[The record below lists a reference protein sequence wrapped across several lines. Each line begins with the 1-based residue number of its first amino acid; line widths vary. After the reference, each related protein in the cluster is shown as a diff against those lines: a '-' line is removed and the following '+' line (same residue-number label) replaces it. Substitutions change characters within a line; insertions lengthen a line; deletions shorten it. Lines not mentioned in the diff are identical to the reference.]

1 MRLLR
6 RLVAYLLFW
15 LGLPV
20 LLGHPK
26 LRLGFQRRLG
36 LHPPGW
42 PQLEPGPRIWL
53 HGASAGDVLALKP
66 LARELVLLRPDA
78 RLVATTITNSGQA
91 MAAKLDG
98 TFAAVTFAPWD
109 VPGPVARTLRRVD
122 PKVLVLEYTE
132 LWPEL
137 IDSAHRRGVRL
148 VLHNGRFSAERLNGY
163 RWLFAVTGNLLR
175 CFDLLLMRDEYEA
188 ERARRL
194 GAPPERV
201 FVTGNTKFDNLVVE
215 VSEERRQ
222 ELAQAL
228 AVPPGCRLWV
238 AGSTHEG
245 EEELLLDTYV
255 RLRRRFPDLH
265 LCIAPRYV
273 ERAGKVVGLANRRGL
288 RARLRTAA
296 PAPAEVV
303 VVDTIGELVAC
314 YSLADL
320 VFVGGSFVTRGGQ
333 NILEPAAC
341 ARPVLFGP
349 HMENFT
355 DGVQVLLGRGGLQ
368 VASPEQLGRVL
379 EDLLG
384 RESYRREL
392 GEMARAQVTTVRG
405 AARRNAE
412 LVAGLLEAPAREAAK
427 RV

>member
-26 LRLGFQRRLG
+26 LRLGFKRRLG
-36 LHPPGW
+36 LHPPAW
-42 PQLEPGPRIWL
+42 PALEPGPRIWL

-66 LARELVLLRPDA
+66 LARELAALRPDA

-109 VPGPVARTLRRVD
+109 VPGPVARTLRRIN
-122 PKVLVLEYTE
+122 PRVLVLEYTE

-148 VLHNGRFSAERLNGY
+148 VLHNGRFSAERLSGY
-163 RWLFAVTGNLLR
+163 RWLFAVTGNLLQY
-175 CFDLLLMRDEYEA
+175 FDLLLMRDEYEA

-194 GAPPERV
+194 GAPAERV
-201 FVTGNTKFDNLVVE
+201 VVTGNTKFDNLVVD
-215 VSEERRQ
+215 VSEQRRA
-222 ELAQAL
+222 ELARAL
-228 AVPPGCRLWV
+228 AVPSGCRLWV

-245 EEELLLDTYV
+245 EEELILDTYV
-255 RLRRRFPDLH
+255 RLRQKFPDLH
-265 LCIAPRYV
+265 LCIAPRYI
-273 ERAGKVVGLANRRGL
+273 ERAGKVVGLASRRGL

-296 PAPAEVV
+296 AADPAEVV

-355 DGVQVLLGRGGLQ
+355 DAVQVLLGRGGLQ

-392 GEMARAQVTTVRG
+392 GEMARAQVTTMRG

-412 LVAGLLEAPAREAAK
+412 LVAGLLDAP
-427 RV
+427 